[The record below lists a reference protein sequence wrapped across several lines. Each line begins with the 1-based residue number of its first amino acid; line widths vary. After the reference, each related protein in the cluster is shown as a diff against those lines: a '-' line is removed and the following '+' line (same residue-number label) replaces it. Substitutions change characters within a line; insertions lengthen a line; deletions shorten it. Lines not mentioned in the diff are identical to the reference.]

1 MKVLL
6 INPLIENIL
15 KNVPQDIIEFR
26 DIGYPNLGLLY
37 IASFIEQNSNHDIK
51 IFDMQIENAGY
62 RELENYLRKYR
73 PHVIGV
79 PATSFTL
86 VDSLITCRIA
96 KQVDPDTINVIGGRH
111 GSLYPRETVNL
122 DSIDFVIVNE
132 GEYAFLDLL
141 REMEGEKKYE
151 KIKGISF
158 KDQGEVIFTGYR
170 PWIRNIDKLPFP
182 ARHLIPYKKYKY
194 ALSGKKIFSTI
205 MTSRGCPCRCLF
217 CDRSQGNRVRVRS
230 VMNVADEMEMCA
242 KMGIQEIFIKDDT
255 FTINKRRVTQICDE
269 IINRR
274 LGLDISI
281 RTRVDLI
288 DEEIIKKLKQAGC
301 KRIQYGIES
310 GNQRILDLLKKK
322 ITLDQTRKAVKM
334 AKKYNIDTLG
344 EFMIGSPGEGEREVF
359 DTVKFAIE
367 LDLNYVLFNITTPYP
382 GTELYKMGMEKGLFE
397 DFWMNFAKDPMR
409 DSNLRFWTEHFEEEQ
424 LASLI
429 KKVYKKYYRRPKYVI
444 KSACKIKSIS
454 ELTER
459 IRFALKIFGM

>member
-1 MKVLL
+1 
-6 INPLIENIL
+6 
-15 KNVPQDIIEFR
+15 
-26 DIGYPNLGLLY
+26 
-37 IASFIEQNSNHDIK
+37 
-51 IFDMQIENAGY
+51 
-62 RELENYLRKYR
+62 
-73 PHVIGV
+73 
-79 PATSFTL
+79 
-86 VDSLITCRIA
+86 
-96 KQVDPDTINVIGGRH
+96 
-111 GSLYPRETVNL
+111 
-122 DSIDFVIVNE
+122 
-132 GEYAFLDLL
+132 
-141 REMEGEKKYE
+141 
-151 KIKGISF
+151 
-158 KDQGEVIFTGYR
+158 
-170 PWIRNIDKLPFP
+170 
-182 ARHLIPYKKYKY
+182 
-194 ALSGKKIFSTI
+194 
-205 MTSRGCPCRCLF
+205 
-217 CDRSQGNRVRVRS
+217 
-230 VMNVADEMEMCA
+230 MCA